1 MNVKIQSW
9 ISQFEKRNRRER
21 TLLLS
26 ILVSSVCLLLY
37 SVLVEP
43 ALHNK
48 DNQQKASTAAR
59 EFIASKRGEL
69 TTLRQAMQARQQS
82 KERLLLSSLEL
93 DLKGLDEKLAQAAV
107 NLIPP
112 EQVPEILERVIA
124 SDKRLKLVALQ
135 NQPAERL
142 SASGDENELLEVDE
156 DNVLYRHQFRMTL
169 QGNYQATVDYLER
182 LEQLP
187 WRIYWDALRYEVTD
201 YPLATVTLD
210 MYTLSTH
217 KEWIGV

>member
-1 MNVKIQSW
+1 
-9 ISQFEKRNRRER
+9 
-21 TLLLS
+21 
-26 ILVSSVCLLLY
+26 
-37 SVLVEP
+37 
-43 ALHNK
+43 
-48 DNQQKASTAAR
+48 
-59 EFIASKRGEL
+59 
-69 TTLRQAMQARQQS
+69 MQANELS
-82 KERLLLSSLEL
+82 KESLLLSSLEL

-112 EQVPEILERVIA
+112 QQLPEILESVIA
-124 SDKRLKLVALQ
+124 SDKRLKLVTLQ

-142 SASGDENELLEVDE
+142 STSSDASELLEDE

-169 QGNYQATVDYLER
+169 QGSYQATVDYLDR
-182 LEQLP
+182 LEHLP

-201 YPLATVTLD
+201 YPLATVTID

>member
-1 MNVKIQSW
+1 MNVKLQSW

-21 TLLLS
+21 TLLMG
-26 ILVSSVCLLLY
+26 VVVCSVCLLLY
-37 SVLVEP
+37 SMLVEP
-43 ALHNK
+43 AVRDK
-48 DNQQKASTAAR
+48 TRQQNAAT
-59 EFIASKRGEL
+59 EAQESIVAKRSEL
-69 TTLRQAMQARQQS
+69 QILQQAMQAQEHS

-93 DLKGLDEKLAQAAV
+93 DLKDLDEKLAQAAV

-112 EQVPEILERVIA
+112 QQVPEILESVIA
-124 SDKRLKLVALQ
+124 SDNRLTLVALQ

-142 SASGDENELLEVDE
+142 SSSDPNELLEDE
-156 DNVLYRHQFRMTL
+156 SNVLYRHQFRMTL
-169 QGNYQATVDYLER
+169 QGNYQATVAYLNR

-201 YPLATVTLD
+201 YPLAEVTID

>member
-1 MNVKIQSW
+1 MNVKLQSW

-21 TLLLS
+21 TLLMS
-26 ILVSSVCLLLY
+26 IVVCSVSLLFY

-48 DNQQKASTAAR
+48 DNQQKASTEAR
-59 EFIASKRGEL
+59 EYIAGKRDEL

-112 EQVPEILERVIA
+112 QQVPEILERVIA

-142 SASGDENELLEVDE
+142 SASGDENELLED
-156 DNVLYRHQFRMTL
+156 DQNNVLYRHQFKMTL

>member
-1 MNVKIQSW
+1 MNVKLQSW

-21 TLLLS
+21 TLLMSVVLC
-26 ILVSSVCLLLY
+26 SVCLLLY

-43 ALHNK
+43 ALHKK
-48 DNQQKASTAAR
+48 DKQQAASTEAGETIAA
-59 EFIASKRGEL
+59 KRLEL
-69 TTLRQAMQARQQS
+69 STWQQAMQAHELS

-93 DLKGLDEKLAQAAV
+93 DLKDLDEKLAQAAV

-112 EQVPEILERVIA
+112 QQLPEILERVIA
-124 SDKRLKLVALQ
+124 SDKRLQLLALQ

-142 SASGDENELLEVDE
+142 SASSDASELLEDE

-169 QGNYQATVDYLER
+169 QGNYQATVDYLDR

-201 YPLATVTLD
+201 YPLATVTID

-217 KEWIGV
+217 KKWIGV

>member
-1 MNVKIQSW
+1 MNVKLQSW
-9 ISQFEKRNRRER
+9 MSQFEKRNRRER
-21 TLLLS
+21 TLLMSIVVCSLS
-26 ILVSSVCLLLY
+26 LLLY

-43 ALHNK
+43 ALQNK
-48 DNQQKASTAAR
+48 DEQQKAAAEAR
-59 EFIASKRGEL
+59 ENLSRKRDEL
-69 TTLRQAMQARQQS
+69 TTLRQAMQARRQS

-93 DLKGLDEKLAQAAV
+93 DVQGLDEQLAQAAV

-112 EQVPEILERVIA
+112 QQVPEILERVIA

-135 NQPAERL
+135 NRPAERL
-142 SASGDENELLEVDE
+142 SASGNENELLADDQ
-156 DNVLYRHQFRMTL
+156 DNVLYRHQIKMTL
-169 QGNYQATVDYLER
+169 QGDYQATVDYLER
-182 LEQLP
+182 IEQLP
-187 WRIYWDALRYEVTD
+187 WRIYWDALRYEVTA

>member
-1 MNVKIQSW
+1 MNVKLQSW

-21 TLLLS
+21 TLLM
-26 ILVSSVCLLLY
+26 SVVVCSLCLLLY

-43 ALHNK
+43 ALAAK
-48 DNQQKASTAAR
+48 VRQQQALTGANEYTAA
-59 EFIASKRGEL
+59 KRDEL
-69 TTLRQAMQARQQS
+69 TTLQQAMQAHELS

-112 EQVPEILERVIA
+112 QQLPEILERVIA
-124 SDKRLKLVALQ
+124 SDKRLKLVTLQ

-142 SASGDENELLEVDE
+142 STSSDASELLEDE

-169 QGNYQATVDYLER
+169 QGNYQATVDYLDR

-187 WRIYWDALRYEVTD
+187 WRIYWDALRYDVTD
-201 YPLATVTLD
+201 YPLATVTID

-217 KEWIGV
+217 KKWIGV

>member
-1 MNVKIQSW
+1 MNVKLQSW

-21 TLLLS
+21 TLLMS
-26 ILVSSVCLLLY
+26 IVVCSVCLLLY

-43 ALHNK
+43 ALRNK
-48 DNQQKASTAAR
+48 ARQQNTATEAR
-59 EFIASKRGEL
+59 ELVAAKRTEL
-69 TTLRQAMQARQQS
+69 ATLQQAMQAHEHS

-93 DLKGLDEKLAQAAV
+93 DLKDLDDKLAQAAV

-112 EQVPEILERVIA
+112 QQVPEILESVIA
-124 SDKRLKLVALQ
+124 NDKRLQLVALQ
-135 NQPAERL
+135 NEPAERL
-142 SASGDENELLEVDE
+142 STSSDASELLDDD

-169 QGNYQATVDYLER
+169 QGSYQATVDYLDR

-187 WRIYWDALRYEVTD
+187 WRIYWDALRYDVTA
-201 YPLATVTLD
+201 YPLAEVTID

-217 KEWIGV
+217 KAWIGV

>member
-1 MNVKIQSW
+1 MNVKLQSW
-9 ISQFEKRNRRER
+9 MSQFEKRNRRER
-21 TLLLS
+21 TLLMSIVVCSLS
-26 ILVSSVCLLLY
+26 LLLY

-43 ALHNK
+43 ALQNR
-48 DNQQKASTAAR
+48 DEQQKAAAEVR
-59 EFIASKRGEL
+59 ENLSRKRDEL
-69 TTLRQAMQARQQS
+69 TTLRQAMQARRQS

-93 DLKGLDEKLAQAAV
+93 DVQGLDEQLAQAAV

-112 EQVPEILERVIA
+112 QQVPEILEHVIA

-135 NQPAERL
+135 NRPAERL
-142 SASGDENELLEVDE
+142 SAGGDENELLADDQ
-156 DNVLYRHQFRMTL
+156 DNVLYRHQFKMTL
-169 QGNYQATVDYLER
+169 QGDYQATVDYLER
-182 LEQLP
+182 IEQLP

>member
-1 MNVKIQSW
+1 MNVKLQSW

-21 TLLLS
+21 TLLMS
-26 ILVSSVCLLLY
+26 IVVCSVSVLLY
-37 SVLVEP
+37 SILVEP
-43 ALHNK
+43 ALQNK
-48 DNQQKASTAAR
+48 AKRQNAATEER
-59 EFIASKRGEL
+59 ETIAAKRDEL
-69 TTLRQAMQARQQS
+69 TILQQALQAQEHS

-93 DLKGLDEKLAQAAV
+93 DLKDLDEKLAQAAV

-112 EQVPEILERVIA
+112 QQVPEILESVIA
-124 SDKRLKLVALQ
+124 SDRRLKLVALQ

-142 SASGDENELLEVDE
+142 STSSDPGELLEDS
-156 DNVLYRHQFRMTL
+156 DNVLYRHQFSMTL
-169 QGNYQATVDYLER
+169 QGSYQATVDYLDR

-201 YPLATVTLD
+201 HPLAEVTID
-210 MYTLSTH
+210 VYTLSTH